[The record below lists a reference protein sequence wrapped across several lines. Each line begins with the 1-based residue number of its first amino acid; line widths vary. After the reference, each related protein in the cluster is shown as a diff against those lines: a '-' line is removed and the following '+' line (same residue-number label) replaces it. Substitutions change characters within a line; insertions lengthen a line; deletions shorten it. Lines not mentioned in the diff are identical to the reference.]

1 MAKVLI
7 VEDDLALGEIYMTR
21 LTAEGFEVKLVH
33 DGELALSSA
42 VEYEPDLVLL
52 DIMMPR
58 ISGFDVL
65 DILRNTPKTKDYKIV
80 VISALSEQDKIE
92 QAKALGSDDYL
103 IKSKTTVAD
112 LVEKVKQAVASDKK

>member
-21 LTAEGFEVKLVH
+21 LIAEGFEVKLVH